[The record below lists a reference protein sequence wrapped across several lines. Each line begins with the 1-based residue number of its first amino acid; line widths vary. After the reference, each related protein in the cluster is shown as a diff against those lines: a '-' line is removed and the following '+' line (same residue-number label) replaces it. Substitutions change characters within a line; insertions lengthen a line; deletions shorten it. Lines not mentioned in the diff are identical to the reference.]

1 MTLSG
6 LRKRI
11 DEIDRQIISL
21 LEQRMVIVDE
31 IKKIKQAQGIS
42 IEDTEREKEVK
53 RKKSSVLTP
62 LEIEQIFDV
71 IIHIAKQRQQEE

>member
-31 IKKIKQAQGIS
+31 IKKIKQA
-42 IEDTEREKEVK
+42 
-53 RKKSSVLTP
+53 
-62 LEIEQIFDV
+62 
-71 IIHIAKQRQQEE
+71 